1 MPEAGLPLIIIQ
13 VAITVFCI
21 STMAYLV
28 RLDRTRTSMLLF
40 LNMAFIFFMNLGY
53 LLELISKEISEL
65 MVAVRLEY
73 VGSSF
78 AYAIGMIFV
87 LHYSGIRLPRPIT
100 AVIISWHIFVVVLV
114 WTYKYHNLFYT
125 KVALSNGFF
134 EKETGVFYSI
144 EALVVLTELVLM
156 VFFSARDFIYAQKR
170 KSEDLRAR
178 RLVFIG
184 VLTSVAGQVLFAFS
198 VFGNFDPIPM
208 SEALLAFFFLL
219 AIRDMGIFS
228 GKNLAHDRII
238 KTLDEPVIIIDN
250 EKRLV
255 EANDSAREL
264 FQSVRKTKEFSH
276 LLDERLLR
284 ASEGKIKDEI
294 FEGGRFFRP
303 ETMAFGEGDDDGGT
317 ALVLFDVTK
326 EHEHIEHSKRLR
338 EEADRINSTKSVFLQ
353 EMSREIIKP
362 LDQVEAINR
371 EMRRFAK
378 EDKVIEYS
386 NDIKNAVTRLK
397 ETVSGIE
404 DLSRIERG
412 ELSLSIEPFDLGE
425 LLSNVVN
432 IARPLIEGKGLS
444 FRLAVPDD
452 LKKRLLGDA
461 LRLWQVMNNLLSNAV
476 KYTEEGFVALSL
488 LLEKQPPFDGKN
500 YYLLSAVVED
510 SGIGIRKAD
519 RDSLFEK
526 FRRIEEQRNHEVE
539 GSGLGLSLAAE
550 YLALMG
556 SGITVESEYGK
567 GSRFSFSVRLEE
579 ADDD

>member
-1 MPEAGLPLIIIQ
+1 
-13 VAITVFCI
+13 
-21 STMAYLV
+21 
-28 RLDRTRTSMLLF
+28 
-40 LNMAFIFFMNLGY
+40 
-53 LLELISKEISEL
+53 
-65 MVAVRLEY
+65 
-73 VGSSF
+73 
-78 AYAIGMIFV
+78 
-87 LHYSGIRLPRPIT
+87 
-100 AVIISWHIFVVVLV
+100 
-114 WTYKYHNLFYT
+114 
-125 KVALSNGFF
+125 
-134 EKETGVFYSI
+134 
-144 EALVVLTELVLM
+144 
-156 VFFSARDFIYAQKR
+156 
-170 KSEDLRAR
+170 
-178 RLVFIG
+178 
-184 VLTSVAGQVLFAFS
+184 
-198 VFGNFDPIPM
+198 
-208 SEALLAFFFLL
+208 
-219 AIRDMGIFS
+219 
-228 GKNLAHDRII
+228 
-238 KTLDEPVIIIDN
+238 
-250 EKRLV
+250 
-255 EANDSAREL
+255 
-264 FQSVRKTKEFSH
+264 
-276 LLDERLLR
+276 
-284 ASEGKIKDEI
+284 
-294 FEGGRFFRP
+294 
-303 ETMAFGEGDDDGGT
+303 
-317 ALVLFDVTK
+317 
-326 EHEHIEHSKRLR
+326 
-338 EEADRINSTKSVFLQ
+338 
-353 EMSREIIKP
+353 
-362 LDQVEAINR
+362 
-371 EMRRFAK
+371 MRRFAK
-378 EDKVIEYS
+378 EDRVIEYS

-412 ELSLSIEPFDLGE
+412 ELSLTIEPFDLGE

-488 LLEKQPPFDGKN
+488 LLEEQPPFDGKN

>member
-1 MPEAGLPLIIIQ
+1 
-13 VAITVFCI
+13 
-21 STMAYLV
+21 
-28 RLDRTRTSMLLF
+28 
-40 LNMAFIFFMNLGY
+40 
-53 LLELISKEISEL
+53 
-65 MVAVRLEY
+65 
-73 VGSSF
+73 
-78 AYAIGMIFV
+78 
-87 LHYSGIRLPRPIT
+87 
-100 AVIISWHIFVVVLV
+100 
-114 WTYKYHNLFYT
+114 
-125 KVALSNGFF
+125 
-134 EKETGVFYSI
+134 
-144 EALVVLTELVLM
+144 
-156 VFFSARDFIYAQKR
+156 
-170 KSEDLRAR
+170 
-178 RLVFIG
+178 
-184 VLTSVAGQVLFAFS
+184 
-198 VFGNFDPIPM
+198 
-208 SEALLAFFFLL
+208 
-219 AIRDMGIFS
+219 MGIFS

-317 ALVLFDVTK
+317 ALILFDVTK

-378 EDKVIEYS
+378 EDRVIEYS
-386 NDIKNAVTRLK
+386 NDIKKAVTRLK

-476 KYTEEGFVALSL
+476 KYTEEGFVALSI
-488 LLEKQPPFDGKN
+488 LLEEQPPSDGKN

>member
-100 AVIISWHIFVVVLV
+100 AGIISWHIFVVVLV

-156 VFFSARDFIYAQKR
+156 VFFSARDFIYAKKR

-219 AIRDMGIFS
+219 AIMDMGIFS

-294 FEGGRFFRP
+294 FEGGRYFRP

-317 ALVLFDVTK
+317 ALILFDVTK

-378 EDKVIEYS
+378 EDRVIEYS

-488 LLEKQPPFDGKN
+488 LLEEQPPFDGKN

>member
-1 MPEAGLPLIIIQ
+1 MPEAGLPLILVQ
-13 VAITVFCI
+13 VAITVFCM
-21 STMAYLV
+21 STMAYLLN
-28 RLDRTRTSMLLF
+28 LDRTRTSMLLF

-53 LLELISKEISEL
+53 LLELLSKEISEL
-65 MVAVRLEY
+65 MIAVRIEY

-78 AYAIGMIFV
+78 AFAIGMIFV
-87 LHYSGIRLPRPIT
+87 LHYSGIRLPLPFTSI
-100 AVIISWHIFVVVLV
+100 IISWHIFVVILV
-114 WTYKYHNLFYT
+114 WTYKYHDLFYT
-125 KVALSNGFF
+125 KVALSGGFL
-134 EKETGVFYSI
+134 EKETGVFYSV
-144 EALVVLTELVLM
+144 EALVVSVELAFM
-156 VFFSARDFIYAQKR
+156 FFFSTRDYIYAR
-170 KSEDLRAR
+170 KKKAEDLRAR

-184 VLTSVAGQVLFAFS
+184 VLSTVTGEAFYAAS
-198 VFGNFDPIPM
+198 AFGNFDPIPM
-208 SEALLAFFFLL
+208 SEALLGFFFLL

-255 EANDSAREL
+255 EANDSARSL
-264 FQSVRKTKEFSH
+264 FQSVKKTKEFSR
-276 LLDERLLR
+276 LLDGRLLR
-284 ASEGKIKDEI
+284 ASDGSSRDEI

-303 ETMAFGEGDDDGGT
+303 ERMLFGEGNEDGGI
-317 ALVLFDVTK
+317 ALILFDVTK
-326 EHEHIEHSKRLR
+326 EHEHIEQSRKLK
-338 EEADRINSTKSVFLQ
+338 EEADRINSTKSAFLQ

-362 LDQVEAINR
+362 LDQVEAINM
-371 EMRRFAK
+371 EMIRFAK
-378 EDKVIEYS
+378 ERRVVEYS

-412 ELSLSIEPFDLGE
+412 ELSLCIEPFDPNE

-444 FRLAVPDD
+444 FRLSLPEEMP
-452 LKKRLLGDA
+452 KRLMGDA

-476 KYTEEGFVALSL
+476 KYTEEGFVSFSL
-488 LLEKQPPFDGKN
+488 LSEELPPFEGKR

-539 GSGLGLSLAAE
+539 GSGLGLSLSAE

-556 SGITVESEYGK
+556 SGITVESEYGR
-567 GSRFSFSVRLEE
+567 GSRFSFSVKLQE
-579 ADDD
+579 AEDG

>member
-100 AVIISWHIFVVVLV
+100 AGIISWHIFVVVLV

-156 VFFSARDFIYAQKR
+156 VFFSARDFIYAKKR

-294 FEGGRFFRP
+294 FEGGRYFRP
-303 ETMAFGEGDDDGGT
+303 ETMAFREGDDDGGT
-317 ALVLFDVTK
+317 ALILFDVTK

-353 EMSREIIKP
+353 EMSR
-362 LDQVEAINR
+362 
-371 EMRRFAK
+371 
-378 EDKVIEYS
+378 
-386 NDIKNAVTRLK
+386 
-397 ETVSGIE
+397 
-404 DLSRIERG
+404 
-412 ELSLSIEPFDLGE
+412 
-425 LLSNVVN
+425 
-432 IARPLIEGKGLS
+432 
-444 FRLAVPDD
+444 
-452 LKKRLLGDA
+452 
-461 LRLWQVMNNLLSNAV
+461 
-476 KYTEEGFVALSL
+476 
-488 LLEKQPPFDGKN
+488 
-500 YYLLSAVVED
+500 
-510 SGIGIRKAD
+510 
-519 RDSLFEK
+519 
-526 FRRIEEQRNHEVE
+526 
-539 GSGLGLSLAAE
+539 
-550 YLALMG
+550 
-556 SGITVESEYGK
+556 
-567 GSRFSFSVRLEE
+567 
-579 ADDD
+579 

>member
-1 MPEAGLPLIIIQ
+1 MPEAGLPLILLQ

-65 MVAVRLEY
+65 MIAVRLEY

-78 AYAIGMIFV
+78 AFAIGMIFV
-87 LHYSGIRLPRPIT
+87 LHYSGIRLPALLT
-100 AVIISWHIFVVVLV
+100 AIIISWHIFVVILV
-114 WTYKYHNLFYT
+114 WTYEHHNLFYT

-134 EKETGVFYSI
+134 EKETGILYSI
-144 EALVVLTELVLM
+144 EALVVSAELALM
-156 VFFSARDFIYAQKR
+156 LFFSARDFVYARQKR
-170 KSEDLRAR
+170 AEDLRPR

-184 VLTSVAGQVLFAFS
+184 VATSVIGQILFAFS
-198 VFGNFDPIPM
+198 VFGNFDPIPL

-250 EKRLV
+250 DKRLV
-255 EANDSAREL
+255 EANDSARSIFE
-264 FQSVRKTKEFSH
+264 SVRKTKEFSR
-276 LLDERLLR
+276 LSDERLLL
-284 ASEGKIKDEI
+284 ASSGSSTEEI

-303 ETMAFGEGDDDGGT
+303 ETMSFGEGNEEGGI
-317 ALVLFDVTK
+317 ALILFDVTK
-326 EHEHIEHSKRLR
+326 EHEHIEKARELK

-362 LDQVEAINR
+362 LDQVEEINR
-371 EMRRFAK
+371 EMNRFAR
-378 EDKVIEYS
+378 ERRVAEYS
-386 NDIKNAVTRLK
+386 NDIKKAVTRLK

-412 ELSLSIEPFDLGE
+412 ELSLNIEPFNLNE
-425 LLSNVVN
+425 LISNVAN

-444 FRLAVPDD
+444 FRISVPDEVHI
-452 LKKRLLGDA
+452 RFLGDA

-476 KYTEEGFVALSL
+476 KYTEEGFVSLSIL
-488 LLEKQPPFDGKN
+488 TEKLPLSEGKQ

-556 SGITVESEYGK
+556 SGITVESEYGR
-567 GSRFSFSVRLEE
+567 GSRFSFSVKLEE
-579 ADDD
+579 AHDE

>member
-1 MPEAGLPLIIIQ
+1 MPEAGLPLILFQ

-21 STMAYLV
+21 STMFYLI
-28 RLDRTRTSMLLF
+28 RLDRNRTSGLLF

-53 LLELISKEISEL
+53 LLELMSKEISEL
-65 MVAVRLEY
+65 MVAVKLEY

-78 AYAIGMIFV
+78 AFAIGMIFV
-87 LHYSGIRLPRPIT
+87 LHYSGIRLPALLT
-100 AVIISWHIFVVVLV
+100 AIIISWHILVVILV
-114 WTYKYHNLFYT
+114 WTYEHHDLFYT
-125 KVALSNGFF
+125 KVALSNGFL
-134 EKETGVFYSI
+134 EKETGIIYSI
-144 EALVVLTELVLM
+144 EALVVSAELILM
-156 VFFSARDFIYAQKR
+156 FFFSTRDFVYAKR
-170 KSEDLRAR
+170 RKAEDLRAR

-184 VLTSVAGQVLFAFS
+184 VVTSVTGQILFAFS
-198 VFGNFDPIPM
+198 VFGNFDPIPL

-228 GKNLAHDRII
+228 GKNLAHDRIV

-250 EKRLV
+250 DKRLV
-255 EANDSAREL
+255 EANDSARAL
-264 FQSVRKTKEFSH
+264 FESVRKTKEFSR
-276 LLDERLLR
+276 LSDERLIE
-284 ASEGKIKDEI
+284 ASDGTSTKEI
-294 FEGGRFFRP
+294 FENGRFFRP
-303 ETMAFGEGDDDGGT
+303 ETMIFGEGNEDGGT
-317 ALVLFDVTK
+317 ALILFDVTK
-326 EHEHIEHSKRLR
+326 EHEHIEEARKLK

-362 LDQVEAINR
+362 LDQVEEINR
-371 EMRRFAK
+371 EMNRFAR
-378 EDKVIEYS
+378 ERRVAEYS

-412 ELSLSIEPFDLGE
+412 ELSLNIEPFNLNE
-425 LLSNVVN
+425 LISNVVN

-444 FRLAVPDD
+444 FRISVPDEVHI
-452 LKKRLLGDA
+452 RFLGDA

-476 KYTEEGFVALSL
+476 KYTEEGFVSLSIL
-488 LLEKQPPFDGKN
+488 TEKLTLSEGKQ

-556 SGITVESEYGK
+556 SGITVESEYGR
-567 GSRFSFSVRLEE
+567 GSRFSFSVKLEE
-579 ADDD
+579 AHDE